1 MKQRQINTREFEQFY
16 EKTAGAIRAYILR
29 HCGNVSAVDDLFQI
43 TYTKFLNS
51 RMAATPLADGASA
64 YLYRIV
70 SNTITD
76 HGRWLVRNR
85 HHEIPLTDSM
95 TAKQSEPTT
104 SQVTLRNG
112 LRNLSNREQRLLWL
126 AYAEGFTHKEVAN
139 IMNLSENSVR
149 VLLFRARHRLASAM
163 GHTHDS
169 KGGI

>member
-1 MKQRQINTREFEQFY
+1 MEPVHTF
-16 EKTAGAIRAYILR
+16 TASYPIQLLIMDAG
-29 HCGNVSAVDDLFQI
+29 SF
-43 TYTKFLNS
+43 S
-51 RMAATPLADGASA
+51 
-64 YLYRIV
+64 
-70 SNTITD
+70 
-76 HGRWLVRNR
+76 NR

-112 LRNLSNREQRLLWL
+112 LRNLSNREQQLLWL

-149 VLLFRARHRLASAM
+149 VLLFRARHRLASAL
-163 GHTHDS
+163 GHNHDS